1 MVFWWC
7 WWLTC
12 LNFCLYYYCILIINP
27 YIYLPI
33 CVLLI
38 YCYVFSYTFYHI
50 WFFSS
55 FFNFYFANLLVL
67 YITIIMAYIFRFMH
81 WFILIIVVN
90 WPPSYVVSFLVF
102 FNGIFGNWQ
111 MLMFSILFTVWRTW
125 YETDNFGKSTIFWK
139 VSSNKLE
146 ASKIGFFAYI
156 VE

>member
-12 LNFCLYYYCILIINP
+12 LNFCLLFYYCILIINP

-33 CVLLI
+33 SVLI
-38 YCYVFSYTFYHI
+38 HCYVISYLHIPIYLVFQFVFY
-50 WFFSS
+50 
-55 FFNFYFANLLVL
+55 FYFANLLVL

-139 VSSNKLE
+139 VSSQQ
-146 ASKIGFFAYI
+146 IGGF
-156 VE
+156 